1 MDERILI
8 VEDTPANIQILTGIL
23 KERGY
28 RLSIATDG
36 RRALDALEQVR
47 PDLIL
52 LDVMMPGIDGYET
65 CRRIKSS
72 AAWKDIP
79 IIFLTA
85 KSETPDI
92 VKGFDV
98 GAVDY
103 VAKPFNA
110 HELLARIG
118 THLTIDHLRRSL
130 AEKNEQLALAHK
142 RELEMAFRVQSQLI
156 PTQLPRHPGWDFAAR
171 WQPAREVSGDYYDF
185 IPKGERLGVV
195 IADVSGKGMHAA
207 LFMASTRSIIRARA
221 TLPLAPR
228 EIIDQANT
236 LLCQDA
242 AQGMFVTLFYAEF
255 DPGTRRMAYVNAGHN
270 PPFWYRADRRSVTEL
285 EPTGSVLGFNEPLA
299 CEEKVV
305 EPGPGDV
312 LLFYT
317 DGYSEAFDESGRQ
330 FGEDR
335 LKEVLAEHSKDSPQE
350 ILAEIQTR
358 LDAFVG
364 AAPQSDDRTMVIAKC
379 LG

>member
-1 MDERILI
+1 MNERLMI
-8 VEDTPANIQILTGIL
+8 VEDTPANIQALTGIL

-28 RLSIATDG
+28 QLSVATDG
-36 RRALDALEQVR
+36 KRALEALEKIR

-52 LDVMMPGIDGYET
+52 LDVLMPGMDGYET
-65 CRRIKSS
+65 CRRIKSN

-85 KSETPDI
+85 KSDTADI
-92 VKGFDV
+92 VTGFEA

-110 HELLARIG
+110 HELLARIS
-118 THLTIDHLRRSL
+118 THLTIDQLRRSL
-130 AEKNEQLALAHK
+130 AEAHK

-156 PTQLPRHPGWDFAAR
+156 PTQLPRLPGWDFAASWR
-171 WQPAREVSGDYYDF
+171 PAREVSGDYYDF
-185 IPKGERLGVV
+185 IPKGDRLGLV

-221 TLPLAPR
+221 SMPLAPS
-228 EIIDQANT
+228 DVLAQANT

-242 AQGMFVTLFYAEF
+242 AQGMFVTLFYAEL
-255 DPGTRRMAYVNAGHN
+255 DPGSRRLTYANAGHN
-270 PPFWYRADRRSVTEL
+270 AAYWYRADRRAVMEL
-285 EPTGSVLGFNEPLA
+285 EPTGSALGINDPMD
-299 CEEKVV
+299 CEQKSV
-305 EPGPGDV
+305 ELGPGDV
-312 LLFYT
+312 LLIYT
-317 DGYSEAFDESGRQ
+317 DGFTEAFDEGGQQ

-335 LKEVLAEHSKDSPQE
+335 LKAVLAERSQGAPQE
-350 ILAEIQTR
+350 ILEEIQAR

-364 AAPQSDDRTMVIAKC
+364 AAPQSDDQTIVIVKC
-379 LG
+379 LP